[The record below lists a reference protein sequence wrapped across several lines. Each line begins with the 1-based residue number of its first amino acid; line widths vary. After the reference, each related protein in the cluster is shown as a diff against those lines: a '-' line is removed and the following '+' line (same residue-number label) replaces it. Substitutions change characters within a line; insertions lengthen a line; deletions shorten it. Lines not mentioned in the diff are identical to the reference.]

1 MSLEKLKAEF
11 TAIYN
16 QNSDALFRFCL
27 TRVSQRELSLELSQ
41 EAFARLWARM
51 AEGGKGR
58 EVPNPRAFLY
68 LVTRRLIIDWYRKT
82 KTSSLD
88 HGLDEE
94 GEENTFDPADDRALA
109 EIEAGPEGRRVMA
122 LLSKLDEDHREV
134 IHLRFVEEL
143 SPREIAEILGVSPN
157 AVSIRITRGLAA
169 LRKLS
174 GIERLELE

>member
-11 TAIYN
+11 TAIYA

-27 TRVSQRELSLELSQ
+27 TRVSQRELSLELAQ
-41 EAFARLWARM
+41 EAFARLWVRM
-51 AEGGKGR
+51 AEGR

-88 HGLDEE
+88 RGLDEE

-122 LLSKLDEDHREV
+122 LLNKLDEDHREV

-174 GIERLELE
+174 GIDRLELE